1 MREIDFL
8 RGRPAA
14 NLACFALPALGANLL
29 QSADQVVD
37 MLVMGAFVGERGL
50 AALANATMVGFVANS
65 LSLGLAVGATVLVS
79 RRLGAGE
86 RDGASRAEG
95 AALLVAIALSAAV
108 ALPCALLAAPLYAAL
123 GVAGTA
129 WSSTAASSLAAAL
142 SLAVLA
148 KRRGSTLPARPAA
161 RDLAGLA
168 RVAAPA
174 AFQQVV
180 VNLSY
185 LAITSMTNALGTAVV
200 AGAGAATKASTLAGM
215 SVWSAGQAVSAA
227 AARCEDAGDRRRALA
242 YARAGLAVS
251 VGGHGGRGPA
261 RPSVGPAAR
270 CPLRRRPRGGGR
282 GRALP
287 ARLLLGEQPRL
298 RRHVRARL
306 LCPGDP
312 RAEARGG
319 QRPARRRGRPRG
331 ARRPARARPRLPGHP
346 RRPGALAG
354 AAVRRRCG
362 VPVAVCPQGEV
373 RDGYGREGCLM
384 RYANARDVLPEP
396 LVRELQKV
404 VQGGYLY
411 VPKDEHSRKRW
422 GEESGYREELEARNR
437 RICEELD
444 SGMSVGKLAER

>member
-37 MLVMGAFVGERGL
+37 MLVVGAFVGERGL

-108 ALPCALLAAPLYAAL
+108 ALPCALLAAPLYAALGVPADALAGAVAYTRVWAAGLPGAFLLSAAGAVMRAYGDARTPMWLAVAVAAVNCAGGVALVPAL

-251 VGGHGGRGPA
+251 VGGPR
-261 RPSVGPAAR
+261 RPWSCSSKRWPRSSLPSSPTTPRRWPRACSTCAPAAR
-270 CPLRRRPRGGGR
+270 RTASPTPPCTRSTPLPR
-282 GRALP
+282 
-287 ARLLLGEQPRL
+287 
-298 RRHVRARL
+298 
-306 LCPGDP
+306 
-312 RAEARGG
+312 
-319 QRPARRRGRPRG
+319 RPARRGS
-331 ARRPARARPRLPGHP
+331 RRSTPCSTPWSSAWGSPSCSCPSSATRASSPP
-346 RRPGALAG
+346 RRSRRCCRAPS
-354 AAVRRRCG
+354 VRRTCG
-362 VPVAVCPQGEV
+362 
-373 RDGYGREGCLM
+373 
-384 RYANARDVLPEP
+384 
-396 LVRELQKV
+396 
-404 VQGGYLY
+404 
-411 VPKDEHSRKRW
+411 
-422 GEESGYREELEARNR
+422 
-437 RICEELD
+437 
-444 SGMSVGKLAER
+444 GMPAG